1 MNRKT
6 AKCPVKDSDA
16 NDTEDDD
23 ETKPLADT
31 SPQSEGKPA
40 VKRINSKGLEVLR
53 NGTVSMRGLELS
65 TSRPCKSRDPDA
77 DKLFDACLTLS
88 KAFQFFAFVQ
98 FGKNHPVE
106 EVRDEDAR
114 KLLLRCAAK
123 YAINEE
129 NVQEFFD
136 SPAEQISAF
145 GVGLAK
151 NSQQALKYALY
162 GVTMNF
168 LSEKV
173 FTSRDVYA
181 SDAVKLHLGL
191 TEPNAGKSILDM

>member
-1 MNRKT
+1 MNRTTVKR
-6 AKCPVKDSDA
+6 PVKDSDA

-23 ETKPLADT
+23 KTKPPADT
-31 SPQSEGKPA
+31 SPQSGGKPT
-40 VKRINSKGLEVLR
+40 VKRINSKGLAVLG
-53 NGTVSMRGLELS
+53 NGVVSMRDLELS
-65 TSRPCKSRDPDA
+65 AERPAKSRDPDA
-77 DKLFDACLTLS
+77 LKMFDGSPTFS
-88 KAFQFFAFVQ
+88 KAFQFFSFVQ

-106 EVRDEDAR
+106 KVRDEDAR
-114 KLLLRCAAK
+114 RLLLRCAAK
-123 YAINEE
+123 YAMNE
-129 NVQEFFD
+129 VHVREFFD
-136 SPAEQISAF
+136 SPTEQISAF

-173 FTSRDVYA
+173 FTPRDVYA

-191 TEPNAGKSILDM
+191 TGPNAGKCFLDM